1 VNVYTF
7 DPLAD
12 TRWREFVGRRD
23 DASVFHTPEWL
34 DALRRTYG
42 YTPIGYTT
50 SPPSAPL
57 TNGVVLCDV
66 RSWLTGRRLVSVPFA
81 DHCQP
86 LIDTPPAGDAIV
98 AELRQ
103 WADRG
108 RRRYVELRPVCG
120 DASGARRVAAGA
132 RFFFHTLDLTRSLD
146 DIFRAFHKTGIQQPI
161 RRAERER
168 LVHETGRSDAL
179 IRAFYDLQVST
190 RRRHGLPPQPLSWFR
205 TLVACLGD
213 RISIS
218 IASKDRRPIGGIVL
232 LRHGATLVHKYGA
245 SIAADHHL
253 GAMPFLLWNAMREGK
268 AAGFSQLDLGR
279 SETDH
284 TGLVTFK
291 DRLGAARSTI
301 AYQRYPAPTLS
312 RVRGSSLPARLG
324 AAGNIVAHLPNSLLV
339 TTGRLLYRHI
349 G

>member
-12 TRWREFVGRRD
+12 TRWRDFVGRRA

-42 YTPIGYTT
+42 YTPIAYTT
-50 SPPSAPL
+50 SPPASPL
-57 TNGVVLCDV
+57 TDAIALCDV
-66 RSWLTGRRLVSVPFA
+66 RSWVTGRRLVSVPFA

-86 LIDTPPAGDAIV
+86 LIDNPVARESIT
-98 AELRQ
+98 AELRR

-108 RRRYVELRPVCG
+108 RRRYVELRPVCDG
-120 DASGARRVAAGA
+120 ASVADRIGKGTT
-132 RFFFHTLDLTRSLD
+132 FFFHLLDLTRSLD

-161 RRAERER
+161 RRAEREQ
-168 LVHETGRSDAL
+168 LVVESGTADSL
-179 IRAFYDLQVST
+179 IRTFYDLQVTT
-190 RRRHGLPPQPLSWFR
+190 RRRHRLPPQPLSWFR

-213 RISIS
+213 RVSIS
-218 IASKDRRPIGGIVL
+218 IAAKEGRPVGGIVL

-245 SIAADHHL
+245 SNAADHHL
-253 GAMPFLLWNAMREGK
+253 GPMPFLLWNAIRDGK
-268 AAGFSQLDLGR
+268 AAGFRQLDLGR

-284 TGLVTFK
+284 PGLVTFK

-301 AYQRYPAPTLS
+301 TYRRYPTPALPSKST
-312 RVRGSSLPARLG
+312 SSVAARLH
-324 AAGNIVAHLPNSLLV
+324 AASKIVEHLPNSLLV
-339 TTGRLLYRHI
+339 TTGRLLYKHI